1 VPALGRY
8 HAARRVARTIFIGS
22 APSVSGQQ
30 VRGLEEVRIRLG
42 CAQPGQPAAVFG
54 DALRRLSGQLTYLY
68 TDGSRYWYDTR
79 PTVAKLA
86 RDRAYGFHEVQV
98 ETEIVDRLRDVRKVS
113 DFTGAHVAPPETS
126 DVVDEDR
133 VRVVVLP
140 PEATH
145 KRTTAETPALHKAKR
160 ILNKR
165 GTAQRLYKNMLI
177 FIAPDDREAD
187 ALSEAVREY
196 LAWRSIQDDTEA
208 LNLDAQQRRQVT
220 TSLDKADETVDL
232 RLYTTYSWL
241 LIPVQPEPLGPIE
254 LQESRISGD
263 DNFYERAAR
272 RLHND
277 GLLIENWSP
286 DLLRMELDRYI
297 WNDERGWEVGLK
309 KLWEYL
315 AQYVYLSRLRDHDVL
330 LDAVQEGAGRLDPP
344 FAYATGKDAD
354 GYHTGLIFQSVGGS
368 IYFDSQS
375 LLIHPDHVERKPKP
389 EPKPGVRNGHGKTSG
404 GGAVEPG
411 PGGEEGGGPQ
421 PPEPEPELKP
431 VRYYGRV
438 TIDPQRVNRE
448 MNLVVE
454 EVVQRLTSQVG
465 CEVEIALEIKAEYT
479 DGFDDQTVRTISEN
493 SRTLKFEDFGFEEG

>member
-1 VPALGRY
+1 MQ
-8 HAARRVARTIFIGS
+8 GS
-22 APSVSGQQ
+22 HGPL
-30 VRGLEEVRIRLG
+30 R
-42 CAQPGQPAAVFG
+42 AAV
-54 DALRRLSGQLTYLY
+54 
-68 TDGSRYWYDTR
+68 
-79 PTVAKLA
+79 
-86 RDRAYGFHEVQV
+86 RD
-98 ETEIVDRLRDVRKVS
+98 
-113 DFTGAHVAPPETS
+113 
-126 DVVDEDR
+126 
-133 VRVVVLP
+133 
-140 PEATH
+140 
-145 KRTTAETPALHKAKR
+145 
-160 ILNKR
+160 
-165 GTAQRLYKNMLI
+165 
-177 FIAPDDREAD
+177 
-187 ALSEAVREY
+187 Y
-196 LAWRSIQDDTEA
+196 LAWRSIEDDTEA
-208 LNLDAQQRRQVT
+208 LNLDAQQRRQVA

-309 KLWEYL
+309 KLWEYM

-330 LDAVQEGAGRLDPP
+330 LDAVQEGAGRLNPP
-344 FAYATGKDAD
+344 FAYATGKDTD

-375 LLIHPDHVERKPKP
+375 LLVHPDQVERKPKP
-389 EPKPGVRNGHGKTSG
+389 EPKPGVHNGHGKTSG
-404 GGAVEPG
+404 GGEVTPG
-411 PGGEEGGGPQ
+411 SAGEEGGGPQ
-421 PPEPEPELKP
+421 PPEPEPEPKL

-454 EVVQRLTSQVG
+454 EVVQRLTSQVK

-479 DGFDDQTVRTISEN
+479 GGFDDQTVRTISEN